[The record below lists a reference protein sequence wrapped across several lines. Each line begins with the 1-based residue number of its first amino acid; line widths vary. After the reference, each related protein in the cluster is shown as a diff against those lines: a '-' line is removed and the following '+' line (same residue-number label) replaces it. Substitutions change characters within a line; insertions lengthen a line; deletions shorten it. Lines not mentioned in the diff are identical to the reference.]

1 MADKT
6 YKVLVTLSN
15 NSTVDAGTF
24 TAPQGP
30 KGNTGPQGPKGDT
43 GPQGPK
49 GDKGATGAQGVSVT
63 GASLTEI

>member
-30 KGNTGPQGPKGDT
+30 QGLQGPKGDA

-63 GASLTEI
+63 GASITEI